1 MRKSVI
7 IYLLFLLIG
16 FWGDSALNSL
26 ACNSSYEFNRGNLQ
40 NDEEDYNHVKQYSLD
55 ILHYD
60 IDISLDTD
68 RKIIDGRVTITG
80 ILKTSIP
87 DTIILNFYEN
97 MEISKLN
104 LNDSETKFGRLDNK
118 IFIPCTLTEK
128 DTFRILIVYSG
139 TPDKEGHASFVFG
152 EINDIPLIYS
162 LNEPISASKW
172 LPSNDMPTDKVLTDM
187 RITAD
192 SNLVSI
198 SNGKLISVNSYK
210 DKKTYHWKT
219 VYPISTYLISIN
231 SSRYAHYKDTYT
243 GADNQEMEIHYFP
256 VIDHEDEARIDWE
269 DHPQMIRVFAEL
281 FGEYPF
287 IEEKYGVTEFLWMN
301 GAMEHQTITSM
312 GYKLMTGRKY
322 FNDILVHELA
332 HQWWGNAVGPAS
344 WKDIWLNEGF
354 ATYSEALYDEA
365 LYGKG
370 GLSANMNKIFS
381 IYFRGTLYN
390 PEDLFSRTVY
400 DKGAWV
406 LHMLR
411 CEVGDNAFFA
421 ILRKYFEKYKYKNA
435 STDDF
440 ITLAEKESGKDLS
453 KFFDQW
459 VYKGEDIPM
468 IEYEKVLKK
477 ENNKLY
483 LDLELYQIQD
493 HYRVYDI
500 PIEVKI
506 YYKNHTSERIKI
518 RLNKREEIFRI
529 ELKNEI
535 EEISFDPD
543 TRILAS
549 FIEKEN

>member
-26 ACNSSYEFNRGNLQ
+26 ACNSSYEFTRSNVQ
-40 NDEEDYNHVKQYSLD
+40 NEEENYNHVKQYSLD

-60 IDISLDTD
+60 IDISLDIK
-68 RKIIDGRVTITG
+68 RKIIEGKVIITG
-80 ILKTSIP
+80 ILKTAIP
-87 DTIILNFYEN
+87 DTIVLNFYDN
-97 MEISKLN
+97 MDISKLMIN
-104 LNDSETKFGRLDNK
+104 NSEQKYGRIDNK
-118 IFIPCTLTEK
+118 IFIPSTLTEK
-128 DTFRILIVYSG
+128 DTFNILIVYRG
-139 TPDKEGHASFVFG
+139 TPDKEGHASFIFG
-152 EINDIPLIYS
+152 EINEIPLIYS

-172 LPSNDMPTDKVLTDM
+172 LPSNDIPSDKVLTDM

-198 SNGKLISVNSYK
+198 SNGKLISVNLFK

-219 VYPISTYLISIN
+219 TYPISTYLISLN
-231 SSRYAHYKDTYT
+231 TSKYSHFTDTYT
-243 GADNQEMEIHYFP
+243 GLDNKEMEIHYFP
-256 VIDHEDEARIDWE
+256 VIDHLDEAKTDWE

-287 IEEKYGVTEFLWMN
+287 IDEKYGVTEFLWMN

-312 GYKLMTGRKY
+312 GYKLMTGRKF

-370 GLSANMNKIFS
+370 GLSGNMNKLFS
-381 IYFRGTLYN
+381 VYFHGTLYN
-390 PEDLFSRTVY
+390 PEDLFSKTVY

-411 CEVGDNAFFA
+411 GEVGDNAFFA
-421 ILRKYFEKYKYKNA
+421 ILRKYFETYKYKNA
-435 STDDF
+435 STEDF
-440 ITLAEKESGKDLS
+440 KSVAEKVSGKDLT

-468 IEYEKVLKK
+468 IEYDKVLKK

-493 HYRVYDI
+493 LYRVYDI
-500 PIEVKI
+500 PIEIKV
-506 YYKNHTSERIKI
+506 YYKNHSSERIKI
-518 RLNKREEIFRI
+518 RLNQREETYRI

-535 EEISFDPD
+535 EEVSFDPD

-549 FIEKEN
+549 FIEKEK